1 MCLLE
6 GCAVCCLL
14 REFTCGF
21 MAFGGADNT
30 AIVVVLQQLLAV
42 GWGVHISPAFLLDTE
57 RDLPDKV
64 ADSRVR
70 Q

>member
-6 GCAVCCLL
+6 GCAVCRLL
-14 REFTCGF
+14 RVFTGRI

-30 AIVVVLQQLLAV
+30 AIVVVLQQLLTV

-70 Q
+70 